1 MAMKEIVLLALR
13 AVRAFEA
20 SNQQHTYAQRDEHGE
35 YASIHRDPMSQGLH
49 LRSPIGLGSRHPRG
63 FGISEKCYLRFTLD
77 AIPSFRVGN

>member
-1 MAMKEIVLLALR
+1 
-13 AVRAFEA
+13 
-20 SNQQHTYAQRDEHGE
+20 
-35 YASIHRDPMSQGLH
+35 MSQGLH